1 MKIKSVKICG
11 YNKIPANRQEEQPS
25 NGCGKEQATYLVIEW
40 DDGAIQIQSDAMEP
54 EDCRFY
60 RNLSWVKRTLEKT
73 MKKS

>member
-1 MKIKSVKICG
+1 MKIKSVKMCK
-11 YNKIPANRQEEQPS
+11 YNDIPADRREEQPS
-25 NGCGKEQATYLVIEW
+25 NGCEKEQATYLVIEW